1 MKTSDPFT
9 VGFPAEL
16 PVEQSGEAWFADAGG
31 VRQRLT
37 NLAKVFWPEEGIT
50 KGDLLAYY
58 FNVAPTMLPYLADR
72 PVTMKRMPDGVAGGH
87 FYQKDA
93 PDYTPPWITRC
104 AIEPEDG
111 KVDEMVLVQSV
122 AELLFVVNLG
132 CIELHP
138 LHSRCERY
146 DQPDYLV
153 VDLDP
158 FPPAGFEDALA
169 VAGYVHTLLE
179 RLDLRS
185 YPKTSGATGIQI
197 YVPVDEKHSYEETR
211 GMAERMARMIRKA
224 DPQRVTVDWPVSQ
237 RTGKV
242 FIDFNMNRRAASLA
256 AAYSARPEPG
266 ATVSTPLTW
275 AEVDEGT
282 VRPADFTIRN
292 ILDRLAGEGDL
303 FRGVAE
309 PQDLDAAL
317 DDLGVGRSRRD
328 ISEGRVRR
336 RIQGG

>member
-1 MKTSDPFT
+1 VKSNEPFT
-9 VGFPAEL
+9 IDFPAEL
-16 PVEQSGEAWFADAGG
+16 PAVRKGDAWYVEAGG

-58 FNVAPTMLPYLADR
+58 FNVAPAMLPYLADR

-111 KVDEMVLVQSV
+111 KVDEMVLVQSP

-158 FPPAGFEDALA
+158 FPPAGFEEALV
-169 VAGYVHTLLE
+169 VAGYVRTLLD
-179 RLDLRS
+179 RLRLRS

-197 YVPVDEKHSYEETR
+197 YVPVEEKHSYDETR
-211 GMAERMARMIRKA
+211 GLAERMARMIRKA
-224 DPQRVTVDWPVSQ
+224 DPERVTVDWPVAQ
-237 RTGKV
+237 RSGKV

-256 AAYSARPEPG
+256 AAYSVRPEPG
-266 ATVSTPLTW
+266 ATVSTPLSW
-275 AEVDEGT
+275 SEVEEGG
-282 VRPADFTIRN
+282 VRAGDFTVRN
-292 ILDRLAGEGDL
+292 ILERLDQAGDL
-303 FRGVAE
+303 FEGVLE
-309 PQDLDAAL
+309 PQDLDGAL
-317 DDLGVGRSRRD
+317 NQLGVARSRRD

-336 RIQGG
+336 KIPAG